1 MSYCWSLE
9 YLQVSGL
16 SGLAD
21 GAAIVLVGSVGPL
34 PCGDID
40 LGRWVAS
47 VLCRAAP
54 ALTWS
59 SKVSNCTVNSCNS
72 PQAA

>member
-1 MSYCWSLE
+1 MSYCSTLE

-21 GAAIVLVGSVGPL
+21 GAAIVLVGSAGPL
-34 PCGDID
+34 PCGDLD
-40 LGRWVAS
+40 LSRWGAS

-54 ALTWS
+54 ALTCS
-59 SKVSNCTVNSCNS
+59 TKVSNCTVNSCMS